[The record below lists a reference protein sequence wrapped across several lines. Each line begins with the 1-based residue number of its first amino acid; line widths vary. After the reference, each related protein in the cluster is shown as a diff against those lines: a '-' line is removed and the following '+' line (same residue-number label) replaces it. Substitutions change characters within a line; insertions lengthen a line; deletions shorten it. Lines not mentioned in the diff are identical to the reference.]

1 MIHNDYFDGI
11 AHKWDEMVKHD
22 PERLSQIFEMINL
35 KPGQNVLGCG
45 NRNGRVNQIYI

>member
-1 MIHNDYFDGI
+1 MIHKDYFDGI

-35 KPGQNVLGCG
+35 KPGQNVLDVEPE
-45 NRNGRVNQIYI
+45 RRVNQIYI